1 MKFPINRLLIS
12 FINILEVAGVAS
24 AEEEGTGAVDP
35 SVAAAAGEVTAA
47 VEASRGA
54 VTAALAPV
62 TRATRRAAA
71 VAAVDM
77 EAIAAAVEE
86 KDTADQAPVE
96 NGKNYREDCS
106 YNPWCIL
113 SFCRKRAFLGRLWPF
128 RIRSIHS

>member
-1 MKFPINRLLIS
+1 MKFPINQLLIS

-71 VAAVDM
+71 AAAVDM

-86 KDTADQAPVE
+86 RDIADQAPVE
-96 NGKNYREDCS
+96 NGNNFPKIAIHRV
-106 YNPWCIL
+106 L
-113 SFCRKRAFLGRLWPF
+113 FLFVG
-128 RIRSIHS
+128 SGHSSGGSGHSGSG

>member
-1 MKFPINRLLIS
+1 MS

-24 AEEEGTGAVDP
+24 VEEEGTGEVDQ

-62 TRATRRAAA
+62 TRRAAVVA
-71 VAAVDM
+71 VVDM

-86 KDTADQAPVE
+86 RDIADQAPVE
-96 NGKNYREDCS
+96 NGNNFPKIAIHRV
-106 YNPWCIL
+106 L
-113 SFCRKRAFLGRLWPF
+113 FLFVG
-128 RIRSIHS
+128 SGHSSGGSGHSGSG